1 MTPTNSDLY
10 LNNNQKGP
18 DIMALRNR
26 KEMDPEFQ
34 WRLSDIYPTMEAWET
49 AYAQAKTQVEA
60 LSGLPG
66 TLSRSKEDLKAGLDR
81 IYAAAEPVERLY
93 LYANLYKCGDNGDPD
108 AQALEG
114 RAMNLYVALSAALS
128 FVDPEILT
136 IPEETLRAWMADPM
150 LADYRHIIEDTDRN
164 RAHTLSAEQE
174 KMLSLL
180 SDAAGTP
187 DNVFTMLESVDMTF
201 PDIPG
206 ENGKPVPL
214 THGTFGLYR
223 ESRNR
228 DLRREAFR
236 AYHGEFRKYR
246 NTFAAMYAGQVK
258 LDTYYADVRGF
269 GSALEK
275 SLFAHNVPVSVYDS
289 LVEAIHGGL
298 PIMERYLKLRQKLL
312 GLDHLEMYDL
322 YCPMVEDVEYKIDY
336 ETSKAMVKKAL
347 SPLGAEYGKLA
358 DALSSVNGADL
369 WISLTPAG
377 YGELL
382 PRKRLAGVHRAERAV
397 SVPKAAR
404 FVAQKLTADTLVAD
418 SVETQGGFT
427 VRKSLTAGGGKIVNT
442 IDGKVPVSIGSGSG
456 SVIFTDTFNQWHD
469 LTSHKLPSSKN
480 AMVDTLVTLKGD
492 SGYGVASFP
501 VPAGVSPK
509 IGETNAMQLQSF
521 ISGNYD
527 PFP

>member
-1 MTPTNSDLY
+1 MKTRFTTA
-10 LNNNQKGP
+10 
-18 DIMALRNR
+18 AL
-26 KEMDPEFQ
+26 
-34 WRLSDIYPTMEAWET
+34 
-49 AYAQAKTQVEA
+49 
-60 LSGLPG
+60 
-66 TLSRSKEDLKAGLDR
+66 
-81 IYAAAEPVERLY
+81 AAAMLLAAASVRADKAITYHGKLVSAGSAQISTKVPMPIEFRLY
-93 LYANLYKCGDNGDPD
+93 RSGDVGE
-108 AQALEG
+108 AKALWG
-114 RAMNLYVALSAALS
+114 R
-128 FVDPEILT
+128 
-136 IPEETLRAWMADPM
+136 R
-150 LADYRHIIEDTDRN
+150 
-164 RAHTLSAEQE
+164 
-174 KMLSLL
+174 
-180 SDAAGTP
+180 
-187 DNVFTMLESVDMTF
+187 
-201 PDIPG
+201 
-206 ENGKPVPL
+206 
-214 THGTFGLYR
+214 
-223 ESRNR
+223 
-228 DLRREAFR
+228 
-236 AYHGEFRKYR
+236 
-246 NTFAAMYAGQVK
+246 
-258 LDTYYADVRGF
+258 
-269 GSALEK
+269 
-275 SLFAHNVPVSVYDS
+275 VSVRF
-289 LVEAIHGGL
+289 EEGGL
-298 PIMERYLKLRQKLL
+298 FY
-312 GLDHLEMYDL
+312 
-322 YCPMVEDVEYKIDY
+322 VELCDGAGSEVG
-336 ETSKAMVKKAL
+336 
-347 SPLGAEYGKLA
+347 GAEYGKLA
-358 DALSSVNGADL
+358 DALASVNGADL